1 MGKTTTKV
9 LVGSCL
15 DKLKEL
21 PECSIHTCVTSP
33 PYWGL
38 RDYGTAS
45 WIGGDSECSHKRE
58 TKRSDK
64 TITGHKN
71 FDEIGG
77 VGDGI
82 YKDVC
87 LRCGAIREDSQLG
100 LETTPALYVENMV
113 KVFREVHRVLRD
125 DGTLWLNLGDT
136 YCGTGNKGNHKDP
149 KHEEGRN
156 SQAVA
161 INNKIDGLKQKDL
174 VGIPWRVALA
184 LQADGWYLRQDIIWH
199 KPNPMPEPV
208 TDRCTKAH
216 EYIFL
221 LSKSSKYFFDN
232 EAIAEQAKWE
242 RWGNQTENKEH
253 QGTASHLGGKTL
265 EELPIK
271 TTKNKRSVW
280 SVPTHS
286 YKGAHFATF
295 PPKLITPCILAGTS
309 DKGCCADCGSP
320 YKRIIE
326 KDRVATRTG
335 EDTKTEGLPDSVI
348 GNRDPLRH
356 VTTTQTVG
364 WEKNCDCN
372 TTEIDPCVVLD
383 PFAGSGTTLAVSKE
397 YGRNGVAIELNP
409 EYTTL
414 LSKRVE
420 DKQTLFN

>member
-1 MGKTTTKV
+1 MKTTTKI
-9 LVGSCL
+9 LIGDCL
-15 DKLKEL
+15 EKLKEL
-21 PECSIHTCVTSP
+21 PKGSIQTCITSP

-38 RDYGTAS
+38 RDYQTGT
-45 WIGGDSECSHKRE
+45 WVGGDENCSHKRE

-64 TITGHKN
+64 TTTGHKN

-82 YKDVC
+82 YKNVC
-87 LRCGAIREDSQLG
+87 NRCGATREDKQLG
-100 LETTPALYVENMV
+100 LEETPEEYVENMV

-136 YCGTGNKGNHKDP
+136 YCGTGHKGDHKDP

-156 SQAVA
+156 SQSVA
-161 INNKIDGLKQKDL
+161 INNKIKGLKQKDL

-221 LSKSSKYFFDN
+221 MSKKPKYFFDN

-253 QGTASHLGGKTL
+253 QGTACHLGGKTL

-280 SVPTHS
+280 TVPTHS

-320 YKRIIE
+320 YERIIE
-326 KDRVATRTG
+326 KDRQPTRTG
-335 EDTKTEGLPDSVI
+335 EGTKTEGLPSSVI

-356 VTTTQTVG
+356 VTETKTTG
-364 WEKNCDCN
+364 WKKTCKCE
-372 TTEIDPCVVLD
+372 TTEVEPCVVLD
-383 PFAGSGTTLAVSKE
+383 PFAGAGTTGL
-397 YGRNGVAIELNP
+397 VAKRFGCGFIGIELNP
-409 EYTTL
+409 EYAEMART
-414 LSKRVE
+414 RIE
-420 DKQTLFN
+420 NEQDALF